1 MKTVLR
7 ELGIIQIEEIKTMIR
22 SIFSEEPWND
32 IWTEPQLHQYV
43 LELMHNSNPLL
54 LGLYEEENLIGIS
67 LGRIKH
73 WCGGTEYWIDEFGVL
88 PEKQRQGAGSEFL
101 KGIKDLLTKRGIGG
115 IVLLTE
121 RTAPAYHFYRKS
133 GFQEKEE
140 WAFLTYEDR

>member
-1 MKTVLR
+1 MKAVLR
-7 ELGIIQIEEIKTMIR
+7 ELGMIHMEEIKTMIR

-32 IWTEPQLHQYV
+32 TWTETQLHQYV
-43 LELMHNSNPLL
+43 YELMHNSNPLL

-73 WCGGTEYWIDEFGVL
+73 WCEGTEYWIDEFGIL

-101 KGIKDLLTKRGIGG
+101 KGIKSLLTERGIRG

-121 RTAPAYHFYRKS
+121 RTAPAYRFYRKH
-133 GFQEKEE
+133 GFQDKEE
-140 WAFLTYEDR
+140 WAFLTYEGR